1 MKPMLILALVL
12 LPSVLFAASQK
23 VDVRSMPRVVFTGD
37 SQTCGRVGA
46 WDYAQMLSW
55 EQPVHVINTAVG
67 GTNTTHLLNEL
78 KGGTVEVKA
87 GEYEV
92 RGEKVGWG
100 AGPYP
105 GQTIRLGAHSYTIDR
120 IEVRDYRAR
129 EVSVWLTEPAREDFS
144 GTDHAIEPGWRV
156 RIAEREPDFACFMYS
171 VNDTG
176 HTSEQFI
183 ANIRELV
190 EGTRSL
196 GAQPVL
202 LSGVPLMVADLGG
215 SHPGDNVKVDVRAD
229 DLLACS
235 AQFDVPYADIFHSL
249 MLLDEQCTA
258 TWVDT
263 VHPTSDGSTL
273 MLVAM
278 RRIFDHLG
286 LSGNPYYVRGYRAAE
301 LCAPDQQDA
310 LTPIS
315 TSQPD
320 YNIEGRPDDNH
331 FDLASIHA
339 RDEYELIAEADG
351 DALVSDRPV
360 LLRFGV
366 GHPSVLEAIEVSV
379 VLTTPATLSGY
390 DWRAG
395 EWRKLAQGKGE
406 LSATVT
412 EDALDA
418 LVHRRCLW
426 LAVHGTKSIGLDYAG
441 LTLQGEPK
449 PWAPRE
455 HAGTMVWPEP
465 GSLTWDEDADSL
477 VANGNLMAAD
487 DGVPAGWEM
496 LGDDATYVRGGVLA
510 EGLGELKVEGRSGV
524 LVCPT
529 GELAAARPLDVLDV
543 MDGSEDEPGRY
554 LVRSVTEDGTA
565 LLRRRP
571 AESATGL
578 AFKLLRSSGCLAV
591 PGGCAIGC
599 RGESYWQSV
608 VRGLQPGEYRLGFY
622 FRAYDPPAMKAKGGP
637 GQATRVDVALD
648 GADDA
653 LASTGP
659 LVTAFHWQRGWL
671 EFSVAE
677 AGDLLFQPRAEGET
691 TVEFTGFSLER
702 RQR

>member
-1 MKPMLILALVL
+1 MKTLLIFALVM
-12 LPSVLFAASQK
+12 LPSVLLAASLK

-67 GTNTTHLLNEL
+67 GTNTTHLLNEQT
-78 KGGTVEVKA
+78 GGTAEAKA

-92 RGEKVGWG
+92 RGQKVGWG

-105 GQTIRLGAHSYTIDR
+105 GQTIRLGAQSYTIDR
-120 IEVRDYRAR
+120 IEVRNYRAR

-144 GTDHAIEPGWRV
+144 GTDHAVEPGWRV
-156 RIAEREPDFACFMYS
+156 RIAERRPDFACFMYS

-176 HTSEQFI
+176 HTSEQFT

-190 EGTRSL
+190 EGTRAL
-196 GAQPVL
+196 GAEPVL
-202 LSGVPLMVADLGG
+202 LSGIPLMVAELGG

-235 AQFDVPYADIFHSL
+235 VQFGVPYADIFHSL
-249 MLLDEQCTA
+249 MLLDEPCTA

-273 MLVAM
+273 MLVAL
-278 RRIFDHLG
+278 RRIFDRLD
-286 LSGNPYYVRGYRAAE
+286 LADNPYFVRGYRAGE
-301 LCAPDQQDA
+301 LCAPDEQDA

-320 YNIEGRPDDNH
+320 YNIAGQLDDDH

-351 DALVSDRPV
+351 DALVSDRPL

-366 GHPSVLEAIEVSV
+366 GHPSRLQSIDVKLV
-379 VLTTPATLSGY
+379 TTAPATASAF
-390 DWRAG
+390 DWRTR
-395 EWRKLAQGKGE
+395 EWRKLTRGQGE
-406 LSATVT
+406 LSATVAA
-412 EDALDA
+412 EDLRALI
-418 LVHRRCLW
+418 HRRCLW
-426 LAVHGTKSIGLDYAG
+426 LAVHGAESIELDYAG
-441 LTLQGEPK
+441 LTLEGDPK
-449 PWAPRE
+449 PWAPRRA
-455 HAGTMVWPEP
+455 AGAMLWPEP
-465 GSLTWDEDADSL
+465 GALIWTEDAGNL
-477 VANGNLMAAD
+477 VANGNVAAAD
-487 DGVPAGWEM
+487 EGVPTGWQI
-496 LGDDATYVRGGVLA
+496 LGDDATYIRGGVLA
-510 EGLGELKVEGRSGV
+510 EGLGELKVEGRWGAFT
-524 LVCPT
+524 CPT
-529 GELAAARPLDVLDV
+529 GDLALARPLDVLEV
-543 MDGSEDEPGRY
+543 MDGSEEEPGRY
-554 LVRSVTEDGTA
+554 LIRSITEDGTA

-571 AESATGL
+571 AEPAAGL
-578 AFKLLRSSGCLAV
+578 RFELLRSSGCLAV

-599 RGESYWQSV
+599 RGESYWQSA

-637 GQATRVDVALD
+637 GRAARVDVALNA
-648 GADDA
+648 ADT

-659 LVTAFHWQRGWL
+659 LVTAYHWQRAWL
-671 EFSVAE
+671 KFTVLE
-677 AGDLLFQPRAEGET
+677 AGDLLLQPRAEGDT
-691 TVEFTGFSLER
+691 TVEFTGFSLQRRER
-702 RQR
+702 